1 MKKFQFI
8 GGLTPPCPLL
18 PFKLLSGSLRSI
30 SKKKIP
36 ETDIIFQNTWRPLE
50 MPNQEMETE
59 TIIYIADILEANLQ
73 TKRNN
78 TIN

>member
-30 SKKKIP
+30 SKK
-36 ETDIIFQNTWRPLE
+36 NT
-50 MPNQEMETE
+50 
-59 TIIYIADILEANLQ
+59 
-73 TKRNN
+73 RNRYYFSKYLAA
-78 TIN
+78 T